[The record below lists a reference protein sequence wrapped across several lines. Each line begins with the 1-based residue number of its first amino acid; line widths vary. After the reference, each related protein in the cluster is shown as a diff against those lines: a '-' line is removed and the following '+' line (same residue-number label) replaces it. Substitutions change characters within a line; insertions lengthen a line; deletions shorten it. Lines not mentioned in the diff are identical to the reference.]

1 MASEVDRRGFRSRL
15 TTLLSDSHSG
25 TADAAR
31 RAATKSGGWR
41 TSGTPSCQS
50 RPMVDRPVSAG
61 ASLASLSSPTTCKLR
76 GGTTSAA
83 FCAAHETHLADVTDG
98 AGA

>member
-31 RAATKSGGWR
+31 RAATKRW
-41 TSGTPSCQS
+41 
-50 RPMVDRPVSAG
+50 
-61 ASLASLSSPTTCKLR
+61 LAYFGNAKLSV
-76 GGTTSAA
+76 
-83 FCAAHETHLADVTDG
+83 ETDG
-98 AGA
+98 R